1 MLENCIYF
9 LFYRRLR
16 KIFKKISMAS
26 KLSDNLFR
34 RTVRTMTA
42 ILKSRSTGALVGIDV
57 LYFMNKAF
65 IWGYL
70 FSILMKV
77 SLSRREKSTSSKSS
91 SFSDR
96 LSSYCRKSSV
106 NDCRSR
112 SSTGVK
118 AIQIP
123 AASVLFWYFWLLPHS
138 STLHLRRDVRVAAA
152 IK

>member
-16 KIFKKISMAS
+16 KIFKKISMVS

-77 SLSRREKSTSSKSS
+77 SLSRREKSILSKSS
-91 SFSDR
+91 SYFH
-96 LSSYCRKSSV
+96 
-106 NDCRSR
+106 
-112 SSTGVK
+112 TGYLHIVENH
-118 AIQIP
+118 QLMTDGH
-123 AASVLFWYFWLLPHS
+123 VLP
-138 STLHLRRDVRVAAA
+138 RV
-152 IK
+152 